1 MVFRAD
7 TDQARTALTQMD
19 QALGTIN
26 TQTGQSTATAKA
38 HSTAL
43 EKEAASAR
51 EAAAA
56 TLKLSEAERQA
67 QEEAKRRS
75 GIPARPVPANQ
86 PTGATPHFGPE
97 IPKQIED
104 MRAKYV
110 PLFAAQ
116 RTYQAELKQINAAH
130 KSGAISAKE
139 HAAAMAHLEAG
150 YRKQVAQIGALN
162 PVLGANRNHMKLNA
176 HQAQNLSYQIND
188 VVQTLAL
195 GMPLQQILMQQGPQI
210 TQIYGGVGNTFRAL
224 KSALTAGRLAIG
236 GVSAAVVVGASAW
249 NGYLKSTKDVATAAT
264 GIGRAVAGTSEE
276 MEAAARAGAAAA
288 GINIKAARSMEAQF
302 LRTGRI
308 GSESFEGLI
317 GLSKDFAATLGIDA
331 KEIGGTLADMFA
343 DPAEAADTLLNKY
356 GLIDAATARNA
367 RMLAAQ
373 NRESEAR
380 AVLIEGLPDRLAK
393 AEEAVTGLAGAW
405 NAVKTGASNALDAT
419 GQFIDAVADGEA
431 AVDPQILIR
440 GQLAAVRR
448 ARQKVEDGQGDGLLG
463 RIRGFV
469 SHAGDADQVE
479 IELDRML
486 DERRREAALIMR
498 RSERERGEKF
508 GSRAIGIADQSS
520 AIADAIR
527 REALQNDIAALR
539 TGQNAPGLDDT
550 QRERIAQVIEA
561 RSNALDGLI
570 NKQARLLQLDRL
582 DVQIQTERNPL
593 LRADLEARRTRLDL
607 ADQEMTSDKVAAE
620 AARARARV
628 LLEATSAAQTQARD
642 MRAEIEIRGRLSAL
656 VASGALTSEQANRQL
671 QEELQLRPLITAA
684 AMAEG
689 AEKAELQKVI
699 EQLRDGYADLEKQRS
714 QASGAEFLRGQ
725 QETLEKLRVEASL
738 LGVNAEMRAK
748 ILGLLEA
755 EREIRAR
762 GIDPVS
768 QIAGNIRGTAQV
780 IAAETLELERWT
792 EAWDKVGNSAESA
805 IDKVTDSLAKGDI
818 SGALEGLAAEIT
830 GLFTELT
837 IKNPLKNAIL
847 GTNYGTMDEV
857 GGLGGIWDRLTGK
870 ATAPQASS
878 ILKSQIMST
887 GAMTV
892 TAGTVTVNGGL
903 GFAAGAA
910 GQAGGAANIN
920 GVAAAGGLTG
930 QQDVQNQVW
939 RFFAAKGLK
948 PHQIAG
954 IMGNVSAESGFNP
967 LAQGDVINGKPTSF
981 GLFQHHKNR
990 ATGLLNQVG
999 GRGNLGDVQGQLE
1012 YVWKELQSSEGAAMR
1027 RLLASTNVREATGAF
1042 VGFERP
1048 QGWSAQNP
1056 EGALH
1061 FDRRLGAAQ
1070 AAMTKFSTATD
1081 AATQN
1086 LGTLGQGADIVGTI
1100 LSNITGIGGGQSG
1113 GGGSLWGTLIGGIAG
1128 AVGLP
1133 GFRVGGATG
1142 GSDPSRVAGVVHEQE
1157 FVFDAD
1163 ATRRIGAANLEAIR
1177 KGSMPG
1183 YRKGGLVSSN
1193 PAPASGFAPQ
1203 VANQAAPVVM
1213 INNYTGEPV
1222 TQEETVGPGGQKRPV
1237 ISIGEQGAAA
1247 VAQRGNPLSRQLE
1260 GQYGLKRK
1268 GPAR

>member
-1 MVFRAD
+1 MRDTAFNIAMVFRAD

-26 TQTGQSTATAKA
+26 TQTGQSTAAVKT
-38 HSTAL
+38 HSAAL
-43 EKEAASAR
+43 DKDAAAAR
-51 EAAAA
+51 DAAAA
-56 TLKLSEAERQA
+56 TLKLSEAEKRA
-67 QEEAKRRS
+67 RDEAMRRS
-75 GIPARPVPANQ
+75 GIPARPSPANAPSGQ
-86 PTGATPHFGPE
+86 PTQFGPE

-104 MRAKYV
+104 MRARYV
-110 PLFAAQ
+110 PLYAAQ
-116 RTYQAELKQINAAH
+116 RTYQAELKQIDAAH
-130 KSGAISAKE
+130 KKGAISAKE

-264 GIGRAVAGTSEE
+264 GIGRSVAGTSEE

-288 GINIKAARSMEAQF
+288 GISVKAARSMEAQF

-308 GSESFEGLI
+308 GSESFEDLI
-317 GLSKDFAATLGIDA
+317 GLSKDFGATLGIDA
-331 KEIGGTLADMFA
+331 KEVGGALADMFA

-380 AVLIEGLPDRLAK
+380 AVLIDALPDRLAK

-405 NAVKTGASNALDAT
+405 NAVKTGASNAMDAT
-419 GQFIDAVADGEA
+419 GAFIDRVLEPEGISVEDQIA
-431 AVDPQILIR
+431 AVKGRINILQR
-440 GQLAAVRR
+440 KGNQTRGTEGDEVQAEYRTLFGQLGELRAQQRKAQAEAEKERQDAERAAAERP
-448 ARQKVEDGQGDGLLG
+448 G
-463 RIRGFV
+463 RV
-469 SHAGDADQVE
+469 
-479 IELDRML
+479 
-486 DERRREAALIMR
+486 
-498 RSERERGEKF
+498 
-508 GSRAIGIADQSS
+508 AIGIADQSS
-520 AIADAIR
+520 AIADAKR

-539 TGQNAPGLDDT
+539 AGQNAPGLDDT

-593 LRADLEARRTRLDL
+593 LRADLEARRTRLQL

-699 EQLRDGYADLEKQRS
+699 EGLRDAFADLEKQRS

-762 GIDPVS
+762 GIDPAS
-768 QIAGNIRGTAQV
+768 QIAGNIRSTAQV

-792 EAWDKVGNSAESA
+792 EAWDKVGNSAEGA
-805 IDKVTDSLAKGDI
+805 IDKVTDSLTKGDI

-847 GTNYGTMDEV
+847 GTNYGTMEEV

-967 LAQGDVINGKPTSF
+967 LAVGDGGNAF
-981 GLFQHHKNR
+981 GLFQHNDRRHKLFNSI
-990 ATGLLNQVG
+990 G
-999 GRGNLGDVQGQLE
+999 GKGNLGDVQAQLE
-1012 YVWKELQSSEGAAMR
+1012 FVWKELQTSEAKSLERLRAAG
-1027 RLLASTNVREATGAF
+1027 NVREATSAF

-1048 QGWSAQNP
+1048 RGYSVANP
-1056 EGALH
+1056 ENSMH

-1100 LSNITGIGGGQSG
+1100 LTNITGIGGGQGG

-1133 GFRVGGATG
+1133 GFRIGGATG

-1193 PAPASGFAPQ
+1193 PAPASAFAPQ